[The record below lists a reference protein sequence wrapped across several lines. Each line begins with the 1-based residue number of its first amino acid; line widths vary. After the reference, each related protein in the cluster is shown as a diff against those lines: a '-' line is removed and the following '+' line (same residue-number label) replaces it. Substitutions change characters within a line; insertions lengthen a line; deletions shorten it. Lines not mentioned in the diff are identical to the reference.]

1 MYIKKRNLILG
12 IILIPFFSVG
22 ISYLLFQSQKGSM
35 NQQGFDKLV
44 EAYEILEKNYVE
56 DIDQQVLIEGAI
68 KGMVESLG
76 DPYTTYM
83 DVEESKGFHET
94 ISSSFEGIG
103 AEVTE
108 KNGKITVVSPIK
120 GSPAE
125 KAGLKPEDQIIE
137 VDGQNIEGMSV
148 HEAIMLIRGAKG
160 TKVEL
165 KIERKGIGVINLTI
179 TRDTIPIQTVYT
191 DVTDDKIGKIQ
202 ITRFSEKTGQE
213 LAEALMD
220 FEKQQVKGIIIDLR
234 QNPGGLMDQAI
245 AMTDMF
251 LNKGD
256 TILQVEQ
263 KDGTVETFKA
273 ENPSVVKVPVVV
285 MTDNGTASA
294 AEIMAAALHE
304 SANIPIVG
312 EKTFGKGTVQNA
324 QDFTDGSSIKY
335 TIAKWLTP
343 SGNWIHEKGLKP
355 QFEVSLP
362 EYANISYLDPN
373 ITLKEGDSSPEVKTA
388 EEMLKAIG
396 YQVKVDGFFDHD
408 EEKVVLSFQAEQKL
422 TETGQIEGETTTK
435 LMELVR
441 NKILENDTQMKKAIE
456 VLKEEL
462 AS

>member
-1 MYIKKRNLILG
+1 MKKRNLILG
-12 IILIPFFSVG
+12 IILIPLFSVG
-22 ISYLLFQSQKGSM
+22 ISYLFFQSQKGSM

-56 DIDQQVLIEGAI
+56 DIDQKVLIEGAI

-83 DVEESKGFHET
+83 DVEESKGFHES

-125 KAGLKPEDQIIE
+125 KSGLKPEDQIIE

-148 HEAIMLIRGAKG
+148 HEAIMLIRGEKG

-324 QDFTDGSSIKY
+324 QDFPDGSSIKY

-396 YQVKVDGFFDHD
+396 YQVKVDGFFDHA
-408 EEKVVLSFQAEQKL
+408 EEKVVQSFQAEQKL

-441 NKILENDTQMKKAIE
+441 NKILENDTQMKKAID